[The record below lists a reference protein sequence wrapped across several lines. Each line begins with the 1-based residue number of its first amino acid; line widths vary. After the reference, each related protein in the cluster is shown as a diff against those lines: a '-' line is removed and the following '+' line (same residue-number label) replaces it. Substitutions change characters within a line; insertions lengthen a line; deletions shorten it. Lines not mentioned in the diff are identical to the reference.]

1 MVLKRDFTFTS
12 GDGKTKVHGIE
23 WKPGDGNY
31 VGVVQIIHGMVE
43 YVDRYDGFARF
54 LAERGFVVVGHDHL
68 GHGATA
74 ASKDD
79 YGFFH
84 KRAGNAILLRDI
96 HRLRTM
102 ASKRYPELPY
112 FILGHSMGSFLL
124 RQYLFRYLHP
134 GNAAQASDR
143 RNGAAKRGID
153 GAIVMGTGT
162 QPVMA
167 LKFGKLLCRALAA
180 VYGWRHRSRLVDAM
194 AFGGYHKRFE
204 PCRTRHDWLSK
215 DTELVDAYG
224 ADEWCTFRFTVNGY
238 YNLFFSIEDACRRR
252 NIRRMPK
259 DLPVLLVAGQED
271 PVGSFGKG
279 VDRVYRW
286 FRAAGLK
293 DVTETLYADDR
304 HEILNETD
312 REAVYQ
318 DIYDWLRERL

>member
-1 MVLKRDFTFTS
+1 MVLKREFTFSS

-23 WKPGDGNY
+23 WKPGDAGY

-43 YVDRYDGFARF
+43 FVDRYDGFARF

-74 ASKDD
+74 ASKED

-96 HRLRTM
+96 HRLRIM
-102 ASKRYPELPY
+102 AKKRYPDLPY

-124 RQYLFRYLHP
+124 RQYLFRYLQP
-134 GNAAQASDR
+134 GKDAGEGMDGCGLH
-143 RNGAAKRGID
+143 GAV
-153 GAIVMGTGT
+153 VMGTGT
-162 QPVMA
+162 QPAIA
-167 LKFGKLLCRALAA
+167 LKSGKLLCRMLAA
-180 VYGWRHRSRLVDAM
+180 VYGWHHRSRLVDTM

-204 PCRTRHDWLSK
+204 PCRTKHDWLSK
-215 DTELVDAYG
+215 DKEIVDAYG
-224 ADEWCTFRFTVNGY
+224 ADERCTFRFTVNGY
-238 YNLFFSIEDACRRR
+238 YNLFYSIEDACRRR

-259 DLPVLLVAGQED
+259 GLSVLLVAGQED

-286 FRAAGLK
+286 FRAAGLG

-312 REAVYQ
+312 REVVYQ
-318 DIYDWLRERL
+318 DIYDWMRERL